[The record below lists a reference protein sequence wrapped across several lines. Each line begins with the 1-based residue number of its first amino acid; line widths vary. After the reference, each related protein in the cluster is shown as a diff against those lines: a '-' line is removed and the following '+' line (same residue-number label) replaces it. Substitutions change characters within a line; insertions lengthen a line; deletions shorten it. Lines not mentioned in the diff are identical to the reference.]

1 MVPLFGFTRPYPTP
15 TSFFSSDSALRRA
28 LLNCDLEILKET
40 CSLLESL
47 TIDVEDIR
55 LSLARGM
62 TFPDEHGGVGC
73 LAEILRFIDQGDH
86 HPLWASESQAEQT
99 KKQKAFD
106 LYKAAMVKSVVELAG
121 EEKNTD
127 VLWDESDPEKP
138 GGVFISQMVNWIKSQ
153 KNLKEQDRDDLVI
166 CATLSLGNLVRFGLS
181 TLFMFLSLVTH
192 TRIA

>member
-1 MVPLFGFTRPYPTP
+1 
-15 TSFFSSDSALRRA
+15 
-28 LLNCDLEILKET
+28 
-40 CSLLESL
+40 
-47 TIDVEDIR
+47 
-55 LSLARGM
+55 M

-181 TLFMFLSLVTH
+181 TLLMFLLPATH
-192 TRIA
+192 THIA